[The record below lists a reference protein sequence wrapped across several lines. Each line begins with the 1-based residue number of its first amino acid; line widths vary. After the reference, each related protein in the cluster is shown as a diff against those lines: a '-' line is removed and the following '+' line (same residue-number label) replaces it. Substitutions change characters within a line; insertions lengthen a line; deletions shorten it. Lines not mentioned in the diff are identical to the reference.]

1 RLKHAEDVNEIKNNE
16 TQTRRKGMRRKVTSR
31 LAIIAAVLLSAM
43 QMSAGTAAAQDKKL
57 RIAYVLHGLND
68 FTQTIKEGA
77 LDAGAD
83 LGVTVDVFGE
93 AGFDV
98 PTHIASITSAIQAK
112 YDAIAL
118 IPNGGDP

>member
-1 RLKHAEDVNEIKNNE
+1 
-16 TQTRRKGMRRKVTSR
+16 MRHKMISR
-31 LAIIAAVLLSAM
+31 LAVIATVFLSAM
-43 QMSAGTAAAQDKKL
+43 QMSTGMAAAQDKDL

-98 PTHIASITSAIQAK
+98 PTHIGFMESAIQAK

-118 IPNGGDP
+118 IPNGGDPWKTVIQ

>member
-1 RLKHAEDVNEIKNNE
+1 
-16 TQTRRKGMRRKVTSR
+16 
-31 LAIIAAVLLSAM
+31 M
-43 QMSAGTAAAQDKKL
+43 QISAGTTAAQDKKL

-98 PTHIASITSAIQAK
+98 PTHIAFMESAIQAK

-118 IPNGGDP
+118 IPNGGDPCSGPAVVTTGICRHGEPREAAALIAGASN